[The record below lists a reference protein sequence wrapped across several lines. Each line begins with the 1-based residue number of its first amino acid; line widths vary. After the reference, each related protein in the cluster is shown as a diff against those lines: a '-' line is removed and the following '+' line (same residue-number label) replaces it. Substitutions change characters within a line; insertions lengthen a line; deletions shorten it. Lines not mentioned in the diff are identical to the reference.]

1 MQNFNFY
8 VKTFI
13 LNYRNNNSKWRTYRG
28 ILSNE
33 EKVRKVGV
41 EAKHRE
47 KNLCAALTLKD
58 RLSLTRKIRSFRLVQ
73 TWVVFT
79 SKIYSCGIDSKLVEA
94 MEISRAF

>member
-33 EKVRKVGV
+33 EKVRESGSGSKAQRKKSLRCLDTEGQTFTDKKDQ
-41 EAKHRE
+41 ELQTCPDLGRLHQQNLQLRHR
-47 KNLCAALTLKD
+47 
-58 RLSLTRKIRSFRLVQ
+58 
-73 TWVVFT
+73 
-79 SKIYSCGIDSKLVEA
+79 
-94 MEISRAF
+94 